1 MRMPFGKHAGVEL
14 TEVPRQYLR
23 WLRRQPTL
31 GAWLAK
37 EIDDVLNGNVVAESD
52 ESFEEVLKKWNDES
66 LAHQG
71 DEPAKAERQKEKC
84 R

>member
-23 WLRRQPTL
+23 WLRRQPNL

-37 EIDDVLNGNVVAESD
+37 EIDDVLNGKVVAPSD
-52 ESFEEVLKKWNDES
+52 EGSFEEALKSWES
-66 LAHQG
+66 
-71 DEPAKAERQKEKC
+71 ENE
-84 R
+84 